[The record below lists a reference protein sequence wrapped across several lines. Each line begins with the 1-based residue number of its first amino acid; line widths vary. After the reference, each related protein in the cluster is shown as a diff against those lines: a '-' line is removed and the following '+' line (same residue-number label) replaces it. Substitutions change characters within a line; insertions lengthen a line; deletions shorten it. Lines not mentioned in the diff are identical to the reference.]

1 MILDMRKTLETQGL
15 ELTGMNRPALKEFV
29 DFLILETSSSPF
41 SDLVVCVDLAMV
53 TPKMFNCSVIFI

>member
-15 ELTGMNRPALKEFV
+15 VLTGMNRPALKEFV

-41 SDLVVCVDLAMV
+41 NDLVVCVDLAMV
-53 TPKMFNCSVIFI
+53 TPRMFNCSVIFM

>member
-15 ELTGMNRPALKEFV
+15 VLTGINRPDLKEFV

-41 SDLVVCVDLAMV
+41 NDLVVCVDLDMV
-53 TPKMFNCSVIFI
+53 TPRMFNCSVIFI

>member
-15 ELTGMNRPALKEFV
+15 MLTGMNRPALKEFV

-53 TPKMFNCSVIFI
+53 TPRMFNCSVIFI